1 MDFALN
7 PENIADVIAGT
18 EAEDKLSEIKHWL
31 FSENIRLQNL
41 RQELEDQRREF
52 DDEKDRVK
60 LQMKHEARRL
70 DYRKKQCAI
79 EEKLIEEKWKAL
91 KRGFDELDEDR
102 RSLKRMEKRII
113 EERRRLE
120 SDLRRVGSET
130 MRELGQMTVFFRGVN
145 DPLSLK
151 KRYRDLLKIFHPD
164 NIAGDKETVVSINK
178 EYDTLKHNLEEF

>member
-7 PENIADVIAGT
+7 PENIADVISGT
-18 EAEDKLSEIKHWL
+18 QAEDKLSEIKRWL
-31 FSENIRLQNL
+31 FSENIRLQN
-41 RQELEDQRREF
+41 ERRELQEQQSAF

-102 RSLKRMEKRII
+102 RTLKRMEKRVMD
-113 EERRRLE
+113 ERRRLE
-120 SDLRRVGSET
+120 LDMRRATSDT
-130 MRELGQMTVFFRGVN
+130 MSQLSQVTVFFRGVN
-145 DPLSLK
+145 DQLSLK

-164 NIAGDKETVVSINK
+164 NVAGDKETVLSINR
-178 EYDTLKHNLEEF
+178 EYEGLKNNLDAF